1 MSLTTRLLRRLR
13 ATPADSQDYRITL
26 EYPLHPAPRYGESKP
41 PHLELA
47 GLIAKRDQ
55 AYAATLQELARFE
68 TKLAAIPA
76 TPSLDKPYEP
86 HWHNGY
92 FSAFDAI
99 ALYGLLGVLNPQRY
113 LEIGSGNST
122 KFARRA
128 IDDLSLGTSIISID
142 PVPRAEIDAVCD
154 RVLRSPLED
163 VDTAVFDDLRAG
175 DILFVDSSHRVFTNS
190 DVTVFFLEILPRL
203 KAGVTLH
210 IHDVFLPFDYP
221 TSWSNRHYSEQ
232 YLLAAYLLAE
242 YPRLEVLLPIAYVDR
257 HQELAKRAATDWSRQ
272 VFQDAFARYREP
284 AGGYFGTSFWL
295 RVK

>member
-1 MSLTTRLLRRLR
+1 
-13 ATPADSQDYRITL
+13 
-26 EYPLHPAPRYGESKP
+26 
-41 PHLELA
+41 
-47 GLIAKRDQ
+47 
-55 AYAATLQELARFE
+55 
-68 TKLAAIPA
+68 
-76 TPSLDKPYEP
+76 
-86 HWHNGY
+86 
-92 FSAFDAI
+92 
-99 ALYGLLGVLNPQRY
+99 
-113 LEIGSGNST
+113 
-122 KFARRA
+122 
-128 IDDLSLGTSIISID
+128 
-142 PVPRAEIDAVCD
+142 
-154 RVLRSPLED
+154 
-163 VDTAVFDDLRAG
+163 
-175 DILFVDSSHRVFTNS
+175 
-190 DVTVFFLEILPRL
+190 LPRL